1 LRTVFLQ
8 RPDDAVCRGLPKAI
22 LGDFGHAQPANN
34 FRGIAGTTGY
44 QAPELAVI
52 YQLRQTERKAF
63 RVAMK
68 TTGYVT
74 PAADVFSLGQ
84 SIHRLCTGREHRIGA
99 DPETLP
105 VRDTKSGIIGV
116 KLGGGQGY
124 KTEALQKTVQWCL
137 RKDPEIR
144 PKTVEGSLLGAVAI
158 FQEALEEL
166 ESGPVIPCEMWAS
179 PP

>member
-1 LRTVFLQ
+1 MRWT
-8 RPDDAVCRGLPKAI
+8 DDDKRRGLPTI
-22 LGDFGHAQPANN
+22 VLGDFGHAQPANN

-52 YQLRQTERKAF
+52 YRPRQTDHKAY
-63 RVAMK
+63 RVAVK

-74 PAADVFSLGQ
+74 PAADIFSLGQ
-84 SIHRLCTGREHRIGA
+84 SIHRLCTGREHRLGA

-105 VRDTKSGIIGV
+105 VRDTNRGMVGV
-116 KLGGGQGY
+116 KLGGRQGY
-124 KTEALQKTVQWCL
+124 QTEALQRTVRWCL
-137 RKDPEIR
+137 RKDPEMC

-166 ESGPVIPCEMWAS
+166 EESSAMIPCEMWAS